1 MPLSAANLRKLT
13 QLQCDHAALVLKFAL
28 IKLELAF
35 DRALKA
41 VALAH
46 ATTHYIWRTRG
57 DNKVRASH
65 AANNGKIFAWDNP
78 PPTGHPG
85 EDYGCRCTAEP
96 YHGFVIYDPPIEP
109 VYPELLLLPLLRI
122 PRLLNAWRLW
132 VLSRRENTEWTLGRH
147 KSEKRWANQIEN
159 RNWTPEEIRETIKNG
174 EKFPAPNKINPEN
187 AATRYEYNGRTLS
200 GITKPMRF
208 YR

>member
-1 MPLSAANLRKLT
+1 MLLSAANLRKLT
-13 QLQCDHAALVLKFAL
+13 HLQCDHAALAFQFAL

-41 VALAH
+41 EAQTH
-46 ATTHYIWRTRG
+46 PTTHYIWRTRS
-57 DNKVRASH
+57 DNKVRASQ
-65 AANNGKIFAWDNP
+65 AANNGKIFSWDNP

-96 YHGFVIYDPPIEP
+96 YHGLAIYDPPIEP

-132 VLSRRENTEWTLGRH
+132 IRQEGKYRRDTG
-147 KSEKRWANQIEN
+147 KV
-159 RNWTPEEIRETIKNG
+159 
-174 EKFPAPNKINPEN
+174 
-187 AATRYEYNGRTLS
+187 
-200 GITKPMRF
+200 
-208 YR
+208 